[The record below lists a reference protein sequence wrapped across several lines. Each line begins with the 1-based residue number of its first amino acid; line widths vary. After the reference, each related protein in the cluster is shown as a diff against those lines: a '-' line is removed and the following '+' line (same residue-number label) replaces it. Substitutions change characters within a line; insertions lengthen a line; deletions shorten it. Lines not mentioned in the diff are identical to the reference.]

1 MSNVSVKVGGRYC
14 AAYLVSKAYYWEENL
29 KTFKF
34 KTRQSHVGLSC
45 LIKKYIFK
53 R

>member
-29 KTFKF
+29 NSCWPLLPNKEASLNVKCFKI
-34 KTRQSHVGLSC
+34 L
-45 LIKKYIFK
+45 
-53 R
+53 